1 MGAVGVKW
9 DLHTPWHPESS
20 SKVERGNAKLKK
32 HLTKLQLENGLPWT
46 KNLSLALLRIRT
58 CPRKDTGVSPF
69 EMLMGRPYLAKIG
82 NPIPEFKDL
91 FLRKYLQTLDSGT
104 CIYNGTSYSICK
116 DEGRAKCYDPK
127 GPTHRYTIKIQA
139 GNKVMVN
146 HDFYNPKVSQSI
158 TFDACEAMDKG
169 DNGCGSMEW
178 RRKYAKNEKYLCGR
192 TLPSWGNCGYGTFC
206 NGLLWEKCITFR
218 TRGLTA
224 LYMNRLRVPDAN
236 CPRHKCNPINLTF
249 PIPENWLKPQPWKGY
264 QDEYGLGIDGTGANP
279 SVKLKI
285 QVIKHSLNPIENSLF
300 YSYYQEF
307 QKLQD
312 IVLPPKAQ
320 NMFLALAETIAKELT
335 VKNCFVCGGTNMGE
349 QWPWEAQEV
358 NYTYVA
364 ESQANYTF
372 KQKGE
377 EIWAITTNLVG
388 NVCYQRNQTTDRTIN
403 VGSLRC
409 LGVWENQAWW
419 SGGNIPEPAR
429 SLESI
434 VKMDFLKTPE
444 EQKPWT
450 TPDGLYWIC
459 GRYAYNI
466 LPAKW
471 FGSCILGAIRPSF
484 FLLPLKQRQVL
495 GVPVYE
501 EIGNIREKRGTKD
514 IHKGVWK
521 DAEWPPERII
531 YYYGPAM
538 WAEEGTYGYR
548 TPIYLLNRLIR
559 LQAVVEIITNETILA
574 MTHLAKESACSR
586 TYIMQNRLALDY
598 LLAKEGGVCG
608 KFNLTNCCI
617 EIDEIAHVPVQ
628 TWEGFNMGNLF
639 GSWFPKLPGLQA
651 IVALIGIIAAGCV
664 ILPCV
669 LPIFIR
675 TITST
680 LSLIAKRQVVEQMMV
695 LRQQYDPLENL
706 EESPEEGWKTADLLL
721 TEFESRMERE
731 QGGL

>member
-1 MGAVGVKW
+1 MLGLICLVTIYLLMSRIGGETEIKTKAKTEGQCDQCIKTTKTGTQVTKT
-9 DLHTPWHPESS
+9 LIFHT
-20 SKVERGNAKLKK
+20 
-32 HLTKLQLENGLPWT
+32 QL
-46 KNLSLALLRIRT
+46 S
-58 CPRKDTGVSPF
+58 CRK
-69 EMLMGRPYLAKIG
+69 R
-82 NPIPEFKDL
+82 
-91 FLRKYLQTLDSGT
+91 DSGT

-116 DEGRAKCYDPK
+116 DGGNVKCYDPK

-139 GNKVMVN
+139 RNKVMVN
-146 HDFYNPKVSQSI
+146 HDFYNPKVSQSV
-158 TFDACEAMDKG
+158 TFDACEAMDEG
-169 DNGCGSMEW
+169 DNGCGSLSW
-178 RRKYAKNEKYLCGR
+178 RRAYARNEKYMCAR
-192 TLPSWGNCGYGTFC
+192 RRASWDDCGYGTFC
-206 NGLLWEKCITFR
+206 TGLLWEKCITFQ
-218 TRGLTA
+218 TMGLTVRPDTIP
-224 LYMNRLRVPDAN
+224 RLDS
-236 CPRHKCNPINLTF
+236 CNPINLTF
-249 PIPENWLKPQPWKGY
+249 PIPENWLKPQSWKGY
-264 QDEYGLGIDGTGANP
+264 QDEYGLGIDGTEANP

-312 IVLPPKAQ
+312 VVLPPKAQ

-335 VKNCFVCGGTNMGE
+335 VKNCF
-349 QWPWEAQEV
+349 WPWEAQEV

-403 VGSLRC
+403 VGSLWC
-409 LGVWENQAWW
+409 LGVWENQTWW
-419 SGGNIPEPAR
+419 SGGNISEPAR
-429 SLESI
+429 SLES
-434 VKMDFLKTPE
+434 VSKMDFLKTPE

-471 FGSCILGAIRPSF
+471 FGSCVLGAIRLSF

-501 EIGNIREKRGTKD
+501 EIGNIRVKRGTKD

-531 YYYGPAM
+531 YYGPAM
-538 WAEEGTYGYR
+538 WAEDGTYGHR
-548 TPIYLLNRLIR
+548 TPIYLLNRLIC

-586 TYIMQNRLALDY
+586 TYIMENRLALDY

-617 EIDEIAHVPVQ
+617 KIDESGKVIQEIADRMVKVALVPVQ

-669 LPIFIR
+669 LPIFIC

-680 LSLIAKRQVVEQMMV
+680 LSLIAKRQVAEQMMV
-695 LRQQYDPLENL
+695 LRQQYDPLGHL

-721 TEFESRMERE
+721 TEFESRMEQE
-731 QGGL
+731 KGGL